1 MDEPLRITCEVLII
15 GSGPGGASTAALL
28 AEAGRDVVLIEEGG
42 NYSIDS
48 APNYTLDEMDQK
60 YRQAG
65 LTPAFGKTRVTY
77 IEGRCVG
84 GASEINA
91 ALYHRPLPETLL
103 GWAAQYQV
111 DQMSAADLEPY
122 FDRIEREIGVVTLRD
137 GEGPASE
144 RLKLGADRLG
154 WKSSEIARFWSY
166 PPGAPREGR
175 RRSMSETMVPRALR
189 AGARLFAN
197 TQIRHLE
204 TVAGGATVAVGTT
217 QAEDGRRRPVRI
229 AFADV
234 FVCGGAV
241 QTPALLRRSGLTH
254 NIGDALRMHP
264 MIRIAARF
272 ADKVNDPAFGV
283 PVRQVEQ
290 FKPHMTLGCSHSS
303 LPHLALWLNGDVP
316 GKKEILQNI
325 DNVAIFYVAVPG
337 SGAGSVRNLPLFDQ
351 PFVRYPLTDQ
361 DLALLGEGLYRLG
374 QLAFEAGAVE
384 LFNPLPGGKPI
395 RSPGDLAGLRTGLP
409 QGKINVTTIHLFS
422 SCPMGEDTR
431 RCAVDSFGKLHSAR
445 NIYVNDASILPN
457 TPGVNPQGTILAIAQ
472 RNADRYLGRL

>member
-1 MDEPLRITCEVLII
+1 MPEPLRITCEVLVI
-15 GSGPGGASTAALL
+15 GSGPGGATTAALL
-28 AEAGRDVVLIEEGG
+28 AEAGRDVVLAEEGG

-48 APNYTLDEMDQK
+48 APNYTLAEMDQK

-65 LTPAFGKTRVTY
+65 LTPAFGQTRVTY

-103 GWAAQYQV
+103 SWATNYQI
-111 DQMSAADLEPY
+111 DAMSAEPLAPY
-122 FDRIEREIGVVTLRD
+122 FDRVEQQVGVVTLRD

-154 WKSSEIARFWSY
+154 WRSHEVSRFWSY
-166 PPGAPREGR
+166 PPNGPREGR
-175 RRSMSETMVPRALR
+175 RRSMSETLVPRAIR
-189 AGARLFAN
+189 AGARLFPD

-204 TVAGGATVAVGTT
+204 ITAGGATVAVGSTT
-217 QAEDGRRRPVRI
+217 GPDGRRRPTR
-229 AFADV
+229 FTFRDV

-241 QTPALLRRSGLTH
+241 QTPALLRRSGLAGG
-254 NIGDALRMHP
+254 IGDSLRMHP

-272 ADKVNDPAFGV
+272 PDKVNDPSYGV

-316 GKKEILQNI
+316 GKQEILQNI
-325 DNVAIFYVAVPG
+325 DQVAIFYVAVPG
-337 SGAGSVRNLPLFDQ
+337 SGAGTVRNLPLFDQ
-351 PFVRYPLTDQ
+351 PLVRYPLTDQ
-361 DLALLGEGLYRLG
+361 DLALLGEGLFRLG
-374 QLAFEAGAVE
+374 ELAFAAGATTLFSPIPGGAPITHPKQLA
-384 LFNPLPGGKPI
+384 
-395 RSPGDLAGLRTGLP
+395 SLRTGLP

-422 SCPMGEDTR
+422 SCPMGEDPR
-431 RCAVDSFGKLHSAR
+431 RCVVDSYGKLHGAK
-445 NIYVNDASILPN
+445 NIWLNDASILPN

-472 RNADRYLGRL
+472 RNADRYLGRC